1 MNGDPRI
8 SVIIP
13 AYNVEDYIVDTLDSL
28 FAQTRTDF
36 EAIVINDG
44 STDRTGERIEQF
56 RSRIRYISRENG
68 GVMAARNA
76 GLRQARGRYIA
87 LLDGDDLWEPEFL
100 EILAGMLDADPAASV
115 AFPNA
120 IFHGSP
126 KFDGRLYQDVYPATG
141 PITFDRVLRRECS
154 IFGSLVFRRS
164 ALYAVGPFDEA
175 LEGQGAEDLDL
186 WLRMLQA
193 GMKFI
198 HTTRPLVRYRWRS
211 DSLSSSGLSQ
221 LRCLISM
228 YRKFHEA
235 PQTTADQRDWIASR
249 LPELTGMLDLAEFRD
264 ALAKG
269 DYPAALSAL
278 ERADR
283 HYDRPKLKLL
293 LAGLKIA
300 PRAVRWLAGRRDR

>member
-13 AYNVEDYIVDTLDSL
+13 AYNVEDYIEDTLDSL

-44 STDRTGERIEQF
+44 STDRTGERIGPY
-56 RSRIRYISRENG
+56 RSRIRYISQWNR

-76 GLRQARGRYIA
+76 GLREARGNYIA

-100 EILAGMLDADPAASV
+100 EILAGMLDADPVASV

-126 KFDGRLYQDVYPATG
+126 KFGGRLYQDVYPATG

-164 ALYAVGPFDEA
+164 ALNTVGPFDES

-198 HTTRPLVRYRWRS
+198 FTTRPLVRYRWRS

-228 YRKFHEA
+228 YRKFLDA
-235 PQTTADQRDWIASR
+235 PQTSVDQRDWIASL
-249 LPELTGMLDLAEFRD
+249 LPELTAMLDLAEFRET
-264 ALAKG
+264 LAKE
-269 DYPAALSAL
+269 DYHAAVTAL

-293 LAGLKIA
+293 LAGLKLA